1 MLPKDSNSI
10 VDFEIITQPSKTYSI
25 VDGSICDGLESVRQA
40 IELILNTERYKYTIY
55 SWNYGIEL
63 NDLFGQPK
71 SYVIPELQ
79 RRITEALTQDDRVKS
94 VDNFEFEVN
103 KKIVSVSF
111 TVHTIYGDISS
122 GKEVII

>member
-25 VDGSICDGLESVRQA
+25 VDGSICDGLEAVKQT

-111 TVHTIYGDISS
+111 TANTIYGEVNSE
-122 GKEVII
+122 KEVSI